1 MVEQRNFG
9 KVERGARLLLE
20 RVLLEVVEEVLVV
33 VDLAVAVAV
42 LADIL
47 VLAVLAVLAFLVA
60 EA

>member
-1 MVEQRNFG
+1 MVEQRTFG
-9 KVERGARLLLE
+9 EVERGARLRLE